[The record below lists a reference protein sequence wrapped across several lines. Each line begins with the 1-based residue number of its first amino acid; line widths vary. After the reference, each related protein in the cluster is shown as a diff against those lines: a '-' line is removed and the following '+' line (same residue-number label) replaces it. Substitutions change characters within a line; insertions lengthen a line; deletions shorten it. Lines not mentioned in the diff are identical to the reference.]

1 MSSATGPRSVPTIVR
16 EAEATPDGV
25 LRMASMGA
33 SAVTFATTG
42 LSRRG
47 ASRRPNQKIKQCDP
61 AHTLSERGLHICV
74 ALSPAA
80 GRGVRAMEGAMLKAI
95 LCNRSA
101 SRVEIDQRAR
111 DARLRLEQIER
122 LLASRAALT
131 ASSLSRV
138 LCLFG
143 FARPGEGWRASR
155 TPGPLNN
162 RRPRVPQI
170 HPGWVPSAP

>member
-1 MSSATGPRSVPTIVR
+1 
-16 EAEATPDGV
+16 
-25 LRMASMGA
+25 
-33 SAVTFATTG
+33 
-42 LSRRG
+42 
-47 ASRRPNQKIKQCDP
+47 
-61 AHTLSERGLHICV
+61 
-74 ALSPAA
+74 
-80 GRGVRAMEGAMLKAI
+80 MEGAMLKAI

-122 LLASRAALT
+122 LLVLRAAVT
-131 ASSLSRV
+131 GPSLRRV

-143 FARPGEGWRASR
+143 FARPGEGWQASR

-162 RRPRVPQI
+162 QRPRVSQI